1 MRARVFFGGPRL
13 FGAEK
18 GKHRSRPGLGASPRV
33 LFHAKAHASA
43 VEEPHTLW
51 NEITCGVYA
60 RACRVVVG
68 AGYKGM

>member
-18 GKHRSRPGLGASPRV
+18 GKPGLGASPRV

-43 VEEPHTLW
+43 VEEAHTVW
-51 NEITCGVYA
+51 NEITYVSYA